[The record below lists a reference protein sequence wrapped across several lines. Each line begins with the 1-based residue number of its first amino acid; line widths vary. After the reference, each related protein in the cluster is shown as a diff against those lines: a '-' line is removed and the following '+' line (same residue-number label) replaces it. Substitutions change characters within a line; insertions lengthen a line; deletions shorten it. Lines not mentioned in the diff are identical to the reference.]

1 MSQRGTIKRYTA
13 IIEKV
18 GGQQYPSAQAI
29 LEFLEDLGFS
39 ISKRTFE
46 RDLDAIRNE
55 FGVEITY
62 DSVKRGYFID
72 ESNSVELSSF
82 LRFLEIVNTA
92 DLLTESLSESKQTLN
107 YIHFDQGGGMRG
119 VEQLRP
125 LLQAIKEQ
133 REIKFKHFSYQ
144 REKWHVFTMQP
155 YLLKE
160 YQNRWYVVGWVRGV
174 KQFRTFGVD
183 RIKHLEVLSATFE
196 RDEKVDLHSKFD
208 ATIGVIYGDGK
219 RERIVLWFNNEQ
231 KHYVKSLPWHPT
243 QEIIEDNDNGLV
255 ISLFVVPNYE
265 LIQQILMH
273 HAFVKVIAPN
283 WLMEEVKEKLKK
295 GLEGYGRK

>member
-39 ISKRTFE
+39 ISKRTLE

-62 DSVKRGYFID
+62 NASNRGYFID
-72 ESNSVELSSF
+72 EQNSVELSAF
-82 LRFLEIVNTA
+82 LRFLEIVQTA
-92 DLLTESLSESKQTLN
+92 DLLTESLTESKRTLN
-107 YIHFDQGGGMRG
+107 YIHFDQAGGMSG
-119 VEQLRP
+119 VEHLRP

-144 REKWHVFTMQP
+144 REKSHTFAMQP

-160 YQNRWYVVGWVRGV
+160 YQNRWYVVGWVHGIQ
-174 KQFRTFGVD
+174 QFRTFGID
-183 RIKHLEVLSATFE
+183 RIKHLEVRSTTFE
-196 RDEKVDLHSKFD
+196 RDDKIDLHSKFD
-208 ATIGVIYGDGK
+208 ATIGVIYGNGE
-219 RERIVLWFNNEQ
+219 RERIVLWFSNEQ

-243 QEIIEDNDNGLV
+243 QEIIKDDENGLV
-255 ISLFVVPNYE
+255 VSLFLVPNYE

-273 HAFVKVIAPN
+273 HAFVKVIEPN
-283 WLMEEVKEKLKK
+283 WLIEEVKEKLKE
-295 GLEGYGRK
+295 GLEGYG

>member
-18 GGQQYPSAQAI
+18 GGKQYPSAQDI
-29 LEFLEDLGFS
+29 LVFLEDLGFS
-39 ISKRTFE
+39 ISKRTLE
-46 RDLDAIRNE
+46 RDFDAIRNE

-62 DSVKRGYFID
+62 LARYRGYYID

-92 DLLTESLSESKQTLN
+92 DLLTESLLDSKQTLN
-107 YIHFDQGGGMRG
+107 YIHFDKGGGMKG

-144 REKWHVFTMQP
+144 REKWHTFTMQP
-155 YLLKE
+155 YILKE

-183 RIKHLEVLSATFE
+183 RINNLKVLSLTFD
-196 RDEKVDLHSKFD
+196 RDETIDLQSKFD
-208 ATIGVIYGDGK
+208 ATIGVIYGNGK
-219 RERIVLWFNNEQ
+219 RERILLQFSPEQ
-231 KHYVKSLPWHPT
+231 KYYVKSLPWHPT
-243 QEIIEDNDNGLV
+243 QEIIKDDDNGLLV
-255 ISLFVVPNYE
+255 SLFIVPNYE

-273 HAFVKVIAPN
+273 HSFVKVIEPE
-283 WLMEEVKEKLKK
+283 WLKEEVKEKLKASLK
-295 GLEGYGRK
+295 GYS